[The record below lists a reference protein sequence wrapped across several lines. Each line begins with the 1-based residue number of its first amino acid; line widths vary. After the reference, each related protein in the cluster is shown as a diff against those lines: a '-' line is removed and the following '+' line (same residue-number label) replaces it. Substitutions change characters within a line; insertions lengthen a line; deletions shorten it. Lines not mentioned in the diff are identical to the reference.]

1 VSGGEGAVAQ
11 EAVAGRRTL
20 ERVPM
25 LAPLGGRDFRL
36 VWAGE
41 SVSLFGD
48 QFHLV
53 ALAALV
59 LAMTGSGLA
68 LGAILLAASIPRGLF
83 LLIGGALS
91 DRIRP
96 RDLALA
102 SNVVRAAVTTLIA
115 GLVLGAR
122 VELWQ
127 LAAAGVVFGT
137 VDAVF
142 LPAINTL
149 IPRLVPVD
157 RLGAANALMLGT
169 AQLMGTVGPA
179 VAGFAVALVGPGAA
193 FALDAVSFAVAAL
206 ALWLGRGGT
215 TATLVDATEPAPAST
230 SPAPATGKVI
240 ADPRLESSAP
250 ELPGAA
256 AESARVSIAASIVSG
271 ARTVLGEPVMRS
283 IVIISTAAN
292 LAFTGPSV
300 VGLPWLVLVHFD
312 AGPVALG
319 LVFAAFGAGSLV
331 GVVAAGSLGRPRR
344 LGFVVLILVLL
355 MGFGLAA
362 AGLAPTVPVLALV
375 SAVTGAISGYVNVVV
390 IAWAQG
396 RADPAMLGRTMSF
409 LMLGGVIAAPLSLVI
424 ASAAVDTY
432 ATELF
437 VLAGALVVAT
447 GLYGL
452 ATGVA
457 KRMT

>member
-1 VSGGEGAVAQ
+1 MSGQGAVAQ
-11 EAVAGRRTL
+11 DAIAGRGL
-20 ERVPM
+20 VHRVPM

-48 QFHLV
+48 QFHIV

-142 LPAINTL
+142 LAAINTL

-157 RLGAANALMLGT
+157 RLAAANALMLGT

-193 FALDAVSFAVAAL
+193 FALDAASFAVAAV
-206 ALWLGRGGT
+206 ALWLVRGGS
-215 TATLVDATEPAPAST
+215 TATLVDGTEPTPTPAV
-230 SPAPATGKVI
+230 AEVI

-250 ELPGAA
+250 ELPGAS
-256 AESARVSIAASIVSG
+256 AEAPRPSILTSIVAG
-271 ARTVLGEPVMRS
+271 TRTVLGEPVMRS

-331 GVVAAGSLGRPRR
+331 GVVAAGSLSRPRR
-344 LGFVVLILVLL
+344 LGLVVLSLVLL
-355 MGFGLAA
+355 MGVGLAA
-362 AGLAPTVPVLALV
+362 VGLAPTVPVLALV
-375 SAVTGAISGYVNVVV
+375 SAMTGAISGYVNVVV
-390 IAWAQG
+390 IAWAQA
-396 RADPAMLGRTMSF
+396 RSDPAMLGRTMSF

-424 ASAAVDTY
+424 ASAVIDTN

-437 VLAGALVVAT
+437 VLAGALVIAA
-447 GLYGL
+447 GSYGL

>member
-1 VSGGEGAVAQ
+1 MSGHGAVAQ
-11 EAVAGRRTL
+11 DAVAERRIID
-20 ERVPM
+20 RVPM

-41 SVSLFGD
+41 GISLFGD
-48 QFHLV
+48 QFHIV

-68 LGAILLAASIPRGLF
+68 LGAIRRAPSIPRGLL

-102 SNVVRAAVTTLIA
+102 SNVVRAVVTTIVA

-127 LAAAGVVFGT
+127 LAAAGIAFGT

-157 RLGAANALMLGT
+157 RLTAANGLMVGT

-179 VAGFAVALVGPGAA
+179 IAGFAVALVGPGAA
-193 FALDAVSFAVAAL
+193 FALDAVWFGAAAF
-206 ALWLGRGGT
+206 ALWLVRGGAK
-215 TATLVDATEPAPAST
+215 ATLVDATGAPPLA
-230 SPAPATGKVI
+230 AAAEVI

-250 ELPGAA
+250 ELPTA
-256 AESARVSIAASIVSG
+256 AEETSHPSILGSVVAGV
-271 ARTVLGEPVMRS
+271 RTILGEPVMRS

-331 GVVAAGSLGRPRR
+331 GVVAAGSLARPRR
-344 LGFVVLILVLL
+344 LGFVVLSLVLL
-355 MGFGLAA
+355 MGVGLAA
-362 AGLAPTVPVLALV
+362 AGLAPSVPVLAV
-375 SAVTGAISGYVNVVV
+375 VAAVTGVISGYVDVVV
-390 IAWAQG
+390 IAWAQA

-409 LMLGGVIAAPLSLVI
+409 LMLGSVIAAPLSLVI
-424 ASAAVDTY
+424 ASAVVDTY
-432 ATELF
+432 ASELF
-437 VLAGALVVAT
+437 VLAGGLIVAT

>member
-1 VSGGEGAVAQ
+1 MSGEGAVAQ
-11 EAVAGRRTL
+11 EGVAGRRTF

-41 SVSLFGD
+41 GVSLFGD

-157 RLGAANALMLGT
+157 RLAAANALMLGT

-193 FALDAVSFAVAAL
+193 FALDAASFAVAAL
-206 ALWLGRGGT
+206 ALWLVRGGT
-215 TATLVDATEPAPAST
+215 TATLVGATEPAPAQA
-230 SPAPATGKVI
+230 APAATELI
-240 ADPRLESSAP
+240 ADPRLESSAI
-250 ELPGAA
+250 ELPGEGGQAGP
-256 AESARVSIAASIVSG
+256 SILGSIVSG
-271 ARTVLGEPVMRS
+271 TRTVLGEPVMRS

-344 LGFVVLILVLL
+344 LGFVVLTLVLL
-355 MGFGLAA
+355 MGLGLAA
-362 AGLAPTVPVLALV
+362 VGLAPSVPVLALV

-390 IAWAQG
+390 IAWAQA

-424 ASAAVDTY
+424 ASAVVDTY

-437 VLAGALVVAT
+437 VLAGALVVMT

>member
-1 VSGGEGAVAQ
+1 MSGQSAVAR
-11 EAVAGRRTL
+11 EAVGGGRL
-20 ERVPM
+20 VDRVPM

-48 QFHLV
+48 QFHIV

-102 SNVVRAAVTTLIA
+102 SNVVRAAVTTLVA

-149 IPRLVPVD
+149 IPRLVAVE
-157 RLGAANALMLGT
+157 RLAAANALMLGT
-169 AQLMGTVGPA
+169 AQLMGTLGPA
-179 VAGFAVALVGPGAA
+179 IAGFAVALVGPGAA
-193 FALDAVSFAVAAL
+193 FALDAASFAIAAV
-206 ALWLGRGGT
+206 ALWLVRGGA
-215 TATLVDATEPAPAST
+215 TATLVDATEPTSVPA
-230 SPAPATGKVI
+230 AAEII

-250 ELPGAA
+250 ELPAA
-256 AESARVSIAASIVSG
+256 MAETPRASILASVVAG

-300 VGLPWLVLVHFD
+300 VGLPWLVLVRFD

-331 GVVAAGSLGRPRR
+331 GVVAAGSLTRPER
-344 LGFVVLILVLL
+344 LGFVVLTLVLL
-355 MGFGLAA
+355 MGVGLAA
-362 AGLAPTVPVLALV
+362 VGLAPTVPVLAV
-375 SAVTGAISGYVNVVV
+375 VTAVTGAISGYVNVVV

-424 ASAAVDTY
+424 ASAVVDTY
-432 ATELF
+432 ATALF
-437 VLAGALVVAT
+437 VLAGTLVVAA
-447 GLYGL
+447 GSYGL

>member
-1 VSGGEGAVAQ
+1 MSGEGAVAQ
-11 EAVAGRRTL
+11 EGVAGRRTF

-41 SVSLFGD
+41 GVSLFGD

-157 RLGAANALMLGT
+157 RLAAANALMLGT

-193 FALDAVSFAVAAL
+193 FALDAASFAVAAL
-206 ALWLGRGGT
+206 ALWLVRGGT
-215 TATLVDATEPAPAST
+215 TATLVDATEPAPAQA
-230 SPAPATGKVI
+230 APAATELI
-240 ADPRLESSAP
+240 EDPRLESSAI
-250 ELPGAA
+250 ELPGEGGQAGP
-256 AESARVSIAASIVSG
+256 SILGSIVSG
-271 ARTVLGEPVMRS
+271 TRTVLGEPVMRS

-344 LGFVVLILVLL
+344 LGFVVLTLVLL
-355 MGFGLAA
+355 MGLGLAA
-362 AGLAPTVPVLALV
+362 VGLAPSVPVLALV

-390 IAWAQG
+390 IAWAQA

-424 ASAAVDTY
+424 ASAVVDTY

-437 VLAGALVVAT
+437 VLAGALVVMT

>member
-1 VSGGEGAVAQ
+1 V
-11 EAVAGRRTL
+11 VAGRAVL
-20 ERVPM
+20 DRVPM

-48 QFHLV
+48 QFHIV

-83 LLIGGALS
+83 LLLGGALS
-91 DRIRP
+91 DRVRP
-96 RDLALA
+96 RDLALV
-102 SNVVRAAVTTLIA
+102 SNVVRAIVTTLIA
-115 GLVLGAR
+115 ALVLGAH
-122 VELWQ
+122 VELWY

-157 RLGAANALMLGT
+157 RLAAANAVMAGT
-169 AQLMGTVGPA
+169 AQLMGTIGPA
-179 VAGFAVALVGPGAA
+179 IAGFAVALVGPGAA
-193 FALDAVSFAVAAL
+193 FALDATSFAVAAI
-206 ALWLGRGGT
+206 ALWMVRGGT
-215 TATLVDATEPAPAST
+215 VATLVDAAEPAAISAVEVL
-230 SPAPATGKVI
+230 S
-240 ADPRLESSAP
+240 DPRLESSAP
-250 ELPGAA
+250 VPMAA
-256 AESARVSIAASIVSG
+256 PLATPEDASVAVPRTSMLGSIVAG
-271 ARTVLGEPVMRS
+271 TRAVLGEPVMRS
-283 IVIISTAAN
+283 IVILSTAAN

-319 LVFAAFGAGSLV
+319 LVFAAFGAGSLI
-331 GVVAAGSLGRPRR
+331 GVVTAGSLQRPRR
-344 LGFVVLILVLL
+344 LGHVVLTLVLL
-355 MGFGLAA
+355 MGFGLGA
-362 AGLAPTVPVLALV
+362 AGLAPTVALLALV

-390 IAWAQG
+390 IAWAQA
-396 RADPAMLGRTMSF
+396 RSDPGMLGRTMSF

-424 ASAAVDTY
+424 ASAVVDTY

-437 VLAGALVVAT
+437 VLAGALVVGA
-447 GLYGL
+447 GLYGFL
-452 ATGVA
+452 SGVA